1 MSNKVKS
8 VIKNN
13 QQKLH
18 KKNKLKK
25 LNKGNKMSKKWYF
38 INNPIYFISL
48 IFYKNYCVLI
58 NQFG

>member
-18 KKNKLKK
+18 KKNKLNKG
-25 LNKGNKMSKKWYF
+25 NKGNKMSKK
-38 INNPIYFISL
+38 
-48 IFYKNYCVLI
+48 
-58 NQFG
+58 